1 MVKFSKSSK
10 RLSSWSSHLSTQ
22 RCAFHDTW
30 CFAGLVCFDKT
41 PTAGKQHANHP
52 LTENCSSPRK
62 STSLLLTCRSVIHGD
77 IQTKK
82 DQKGLA
88 TIIASCSALPDR
100 LITAIR
106 TNDFQKHM
114 KRTSS
119 PFCMLLTQLW
129 EDICPHQVILEP
141 CSRGFDPN
149 KLQAV
154 DVSGT
159 DVSSSAHLKATF
171 KVHQTNPTRSNHQW
185 LCVCVK
191 KTAIHI
197 PYKFKFDYSLK
208 TYHLWTEPHLVP
220 CLIHV
225 QLLFELISRAPIP
238 FVRWQLR
245 PGCHPGAQPGARDDP
260 DGTEVFVFPTVSQKN
275 PSHYTYYINLYQSI
289 SIYIN
294 LYQSI
299 SIYIKLYQ
307 SMSIYINLYQS
318 ISYKYHINIML
329 I

>member
-129 EDICPHQVILEP
+129 KIFAHIKSSWNPVPGGLTQTSCRRLMFQVLTCHP
-141 CSRGFDPN
+141 QPTW
-149 KLQAV
+149 KLP
-154 DVSGT
+154 
-159 DVSSSAHLKATF
+159 LKYT
-171 KVHQTNPTRSNHQW
+171 KQTPLVQITSD
-185 LCVCVK
+185 CVCVK

-294 LYQSI
+294 LYQAI
-299 SIYIKLYQ
+299 SIYV
-307 SMSIYINLYQS
+307 NLYQS
-318 ISYKYHINIML
+318 ISIYII
-329 I
+329 

>member
-1 MVKFSKSSK
+1 MIFRNTWNEHLLRSACSWLSFGKIFAHIKSS
-10 RLSSWSSHLSTQ
+10 WN
-22 RCAFHDTW
+22 
-30 CFAGLVCFDKT
+30 
-41 PTAGKQHANHP
+41 P
-52 LTENCSSPRK
+52 
-62 STSLLLTCRSVIHGD
+62 
-77 IQTKK
+77 
-82 DQKGLA
+82 
-88 TIIASCSALPDR
+88 AS
-100 LITAIR
+100 
-106 TNDFQKHM
+106 
-114 KRTSS
+114 
-119 PFCMLLTQLW
+119 
-129 EDICPHQVILEP
+129 
-141 CSRGFDPN
+141 SRGFDPN

-154 DVSGT
+154 DVSGI

-245 PGCHPGAQPGARDDP
+245 PGCHPGARPGARDDP

-275 PSHYTYYINLYQSI
+275 PSHYTYYINLYHLYQSISIYINLYHLYQSI

-299 SIYIKLYQ
+299 SIYIYLYQ
-307 SMSIYINLYQS
+307 SISVYINLYQSISICINLYQSISIYINLYQS
-318 ISYKYHINIML
+318 ISIYINLYLSISIYINLYQSISIYINLYHINI

>member
-41 PTAGKQHANHP
+41 PTAGKQHASHP

-106 TNDFQKHM
+106 KNDFQKHM

-119 PFCMLLTQLW
+119 LFCMLLTQLW

-141 CSRGFDPN
+141 CQFQRVWP
-149 KLQAV
+149 KQAA
-154 DVSGT
+154 GAWCFR

-185 LCVCVK
+185 LCVCQK
-191 KTAIHI
+191 KLQFIY
-197 PYKFKFDYSLK
+197 P
-208 TYHLWTEPHLVP
+208 
-220 CLIHV
+220 IHV
-225 QLLFELISRAPIP
+225 QVRLFFENIYIYIIFGDLWISFPISRAVPDTCP
-238 FVRWQLR
+238 ASLWAYKPSSDPLCSV
-245 PGCHPGAQPGARDDP
+245 GAATWVEQTGWKRD
-260 DGTEVFVFPTVSQKN
+260 GVKVFPTVSQKKN
-275 PSHYTYYINLYQSI
+275 PSHYTHYINLYQSI
-289 SIYIN
+289 SIYI
-294 LYQSI
+294 I
-299 SIYIKLYQ
+299 
-307 SMSIYINLYQS
+307 
-318 ISYKYHINIML
+318 
-329 I
+329 